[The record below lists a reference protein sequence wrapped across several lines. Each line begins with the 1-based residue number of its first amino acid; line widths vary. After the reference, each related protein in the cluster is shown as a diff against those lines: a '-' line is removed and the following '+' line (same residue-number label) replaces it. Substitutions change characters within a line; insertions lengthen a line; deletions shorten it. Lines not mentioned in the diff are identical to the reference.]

1 MKLSLFGHGA
11 IAVFFLFAAF
21 LAVPHAAA
29 QATSANA
36 YAVTSTNQL
45 VRFNTSTPGT
55 VVTVGTIT
63 NLQAGEN
70 ILGIDFRP
78 ASGELYA
85 LGSTSRLYAIN
96 RTTAAAA
103 PVAQLS
109 TAISGTSFGFDFNP
123 TVDRIR
129 IISDTGQNLRVHPL
143 TGAVTVDGPLNGGAT
158 GAEAA
163 AYTNS
168 FGGATSTT
176 LYSISAASNTLYV
189 QNPPNNGTLVA
200 VGPLGVDVTDVNG
213 FDILSADGSAFGVF
227 TGLVTTNL
235 YSVNL
240 TTGAASSVGTV
251 GNGLTQYR
259 GFAVEIGQATNYRVY
274 GVTTANDLIQFN
286 SRRPGVILR
295 SVAITGLQGGE
306 NVVGIDVRPATGQL
320 FALGSTSRIYRIDP
334 FTGTATQIGAAGA
347 FTLSGTNFGFDFNP
361 VVDRIRVASD
371 TDQNLRLNPN
381 DGTLTATDGTLA
393 YAAGDPNA
401 GQNPNVVGSGYTN
414 SFGGTGSTTLYDI
427 DSNLDILVTQNP
439 PNNGTLNTVGSLGV
453 NITAEAG
460 FDIASSNNTA
470 LAAFQVTGSTTSALY
485 TVSLTT
491 GTASV
496 LGPIG
501 GGAVVRDIA
510 IARNTGSQLTNVDF
524 DGDGRTDKAVY
535 RLSNNFWIYLRS
547 SDGGYFQQQ
556 WGIPGD
562 SLVPGDYDN
571 DGKTDIAVWRES
583 NGTFYIIDSSTFTFR
598 TRGWGLTG
606 DEPVARDYD
615 GDGDTDFGVAR
626 RANGFIT
633 WYITNFEG
641 NFVRVNEFGLD
652 TDIVAPGDYD
662 GDGVFDL
669 AVRRGDGA
677 ALARFYVLQST
688 AGYREQE
695 WGFGS
700 DLIVPGDY
708 DGDGRTD
715 FTALRTGTN
724 YQWYVLRSSDGAFYT
739 PQVGQKPDLSAQGD
753 WDGDGK
759 TDVAV
764 WNQQTGTFTWLRSSN
779 FAIVSE
785 QFGLNGDIPVA
796 GYDTH

>member
-1 MKLSLFGHGA
+1 MKMSLFGHGS
-11 IAVFFLFAAF
+11 IAVLILFATF
-21 LAVPHAAA
+21 FAVPPAAA
-29 QATSANA
+29 QVTSANA
-36 YAVTSTNQL
+36 YAVTTLNQL
-45 VRFNTSTPGT
+45 VQFNTSTPGT
-55 VVTVGTIT
+55 VVPVGTIT

-85 LGSTSRLYAIN
+85 LGSTGRLYVIN
-96 RTTAAAA
+96 RATAAAA

-129 IISDTGQNLRVHPL
+129 IVSDTGQNLRVNPL
-143 TGAVTVDGPLNGGAT
+143 TGAVTVDGPINGGAA

-163 AYTNS
+163 GYTNS
-168 FGGATSTT
+168 FGGAASTT
-176 LYSISAASNTLYV
+176 LYSVSAASNTLYI

-200 VGPLGVDVTDVNG
+200 VGAGLGVDITDVNG
-213 FDILSADGSAFGVF
+213 FDILSADSSAFGIF
-227 TGLVTTNL
+227 TGLATTNL

-240 TTGAASSVGTV
+240 TTGTASSVGTV

-259 GFAVEIGQATNYRVY
+259 GFAVEIGQAANYRVY
-274 GVTTANDLIQFN
+274 GVTTANNLIQFN
-286 SRRPGVILR
+286 SRRPGAILR

-306 NVVGIDVRPATGQL
+306 NIVGIDVRPATGQL
-320 FALGSTSRIYRIDP
+320 FGLGSTSRIYRINP
-334 FTGTATQIGAAGA
+334 FTGAATFVGTLTTALA
-347 FTLSGTNFGFDFNP
+347 GTNFGFDFNP
-361 VVDRIRVASD
+361 VPDRIRITSD
-371 TDQNLRLNPN
+371 ADQNLRANPA
-381 DGTLTATDGTLA
+381 DGTNLVDGTLA

-401 GQNPNVVGSGYTN
+401 GQNPNIVGSGYTN
-414 SFGGTGSTTLYDI
+414 SFGGTTTTTLYDI

-470 LAAFQVTGSTTSALY
+470 LAAFQVSGSTTSALY
-485 TVSLTT
+485 TVDLTT
-491 GTASV
+491 GSAAV

-510 IARNTGSQLTNVDF
+510 IAANTGSQSTNVDF
-524 DGDGRTDKAVY
+524 DGDGRTDKAIF

-547 SDGGYFQQQ
+547 SDGSYFEQQ

-562 SLVPGDYDN
+562 RLVPGDYDN

-598 TRGWGLTG
+598 TRGWGLQG

-615 GDGDTDFGVAR
+615 GDGDTDFGIAR

-641 NFVRVNEFGLD
+641 SFVRINEFGLE

-669 AVRRGDGA
+669 AVRRGEGA
-677 ALARFYVLQST
+677 ALARFYLLQST

-700 DLIVPGDY
+700 DFVVPGDY

-724 YQWYVLRSSDGAFYT
+724 YQWFVLRSSDGGFYT

-779 FAIVSE
+779 VALVSE